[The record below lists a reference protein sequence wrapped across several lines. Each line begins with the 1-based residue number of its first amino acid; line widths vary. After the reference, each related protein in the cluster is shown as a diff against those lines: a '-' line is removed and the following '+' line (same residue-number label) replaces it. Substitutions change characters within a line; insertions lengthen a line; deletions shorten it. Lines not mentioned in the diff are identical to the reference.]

1 MLLENGWL
9 VDARHVPSPHHD
21 CRPEDEKP
29 TLLVVHNISLPPGNL
44 AARGSMRYSRE
55 RLIPMPILS
64 LLRLR
69 ICACRLIA

>member
-29 TLLVVHNISLPPGNL
+29 TLLVVHNISIRRVSL
-44 AARGSMRYSRE
+44 AVRGSMRYSLE
-55 RLIPMPILS
+55 R
-64 LLRLR
+64 
-69 ICACRLIA
+69 